1 MNTFIEIII
10 GCTFIGLIIFTGIM
24 AIKYNPVSLQL
35 KELDD
40 KIQTLDKEIVYHKT
54 LRQLSNK

>member
-1 MNTFIEIII
+1 MNTFIEMII

-40 KIQTLDKEIVYHKT
+40 KIQTLDKEK
-54 LRQLSNK
+54 RNS